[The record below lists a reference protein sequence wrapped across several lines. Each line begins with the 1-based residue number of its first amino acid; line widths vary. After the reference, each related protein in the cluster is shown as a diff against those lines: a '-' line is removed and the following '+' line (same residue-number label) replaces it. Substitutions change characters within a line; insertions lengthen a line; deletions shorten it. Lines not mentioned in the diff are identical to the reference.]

1 MLFYSRIQAKKP
13 SRGSTDQGHGAFALL
28 SNSAHSVF
36 EVVDYYSDIVADGH
50 KLSPAV
56 DAGLQI
62 GCRLGR
68 MIEVHAGY
76 DLLWLNSV
84 AQASRQV
91 AGTTSY
97 NSEPTL
103 TLVYSSLIA
112 HGAKAGVTIRF

>member
-28 SNSAHSVF
+28 SNSAPSVF

-62 GCRLGR
+62 GCRLNSLCLHTKLIILTR
-68 MIEVHAGY
+68 
-76 DLLWLNSV
+76 LLGL
-84 AQASRQV
+84 
-91 AGTTSY
+91 
-97 NSEPTL
+97 
-103 TLVYSSLIA
+103 SSN
-112 HGAKAGVTIRF
+112 